1 MRIDVKERLKRL
13 KEHRLYGPLMQFARF
28 GLVGVSNTA
37 ISYAVEMLGYYVL
50 FANAPMDERVKVAL
64 VSALS
69 FAVSTVNSY
78 YWNNRF
84 VFGGGKKPFL
94 KHLAAYFRMAACYAL
109 TGLAL
114 SPLIKLGLGRLGL
127 PFWLASIS
135 TLIVTIPLNF
145 VLNKFWAF
153 AKKG

>member
-1 MRIDVKERLKRL
+1 MRDFLEKIRA
-13 KEHRLYGPLMQFARF
+13 HRLYAPLMQFARF

-50 FANAPMDERVKVAL
+50 FAGSPMDERVKVAL

-69 FAVSTVNSY
+69 FIVSTINSY

-84 VFGGGKKPFL
+84 VFRGGKKPFVR
-94 KHLAAYFRMAACYAL
+94 HLAAYFRMAACYAL
-109 TGLAL
+109 TGLVL
-114 SPLIKLGLGRLGL
+114 SPLIKLGLGRLGM
-127 PFWLASIS
+127 PFWAASIC

-145 VLNKFWAF
+145 ALNKFWAF
-153 AKKG
+153 AKRQ

>member
-1 MRIDVKERLKRL
+1 MKELIEKLKA
-13 KEHRLYGPLMQFARF
+13 HPLYAPVMQFARF

-50 FANAPMDERVKVAL
+50 FAGSPLDERAKVVL

-69 FAVSTVNSY
+69 FLVSTVNSY

-84 VFGGGKKPFL
+84 VFKGGQKSVAG
-94 KHLAAYFRMAACYAL
+94 HLAAYLRMAACYAV

-114 SPLIKLGLGRLGL
+114 SPLIKLGLGKLGL
-127 PFWLASIS
+127 PFWAASIS

-145 VLNKFWAF
+145 ILNKFWAF
-153 AKKG
+153 ARKDS